1 MEALLEKTRE
11 KVEAKELASEIALAL
26 KDYFVAK
33 VAQQGNAIKMQ
44 LEGGQEFYLTVR
56 EI

>member
-1 MEALLEKTRE
+1 MEALLEKIRE

-26 KDYFVAK
+26 KDYFA
-33 VAQQGNAIKMQ
+33 AEITREGNAIKMQ
-44 LEGGQEFYLTVR
+44 FEGGQEFYLTVR

>member
-1 MEALLEKTRE
+1 MEALLEKIRE

-44 LEGGQEFYLTVR
+44 LEDGQAFYLTVR